1 MERSGNPAQRGC
13 RVLQSFVAAIN
24 HLFRKGGSM
33 LQVKKIMAIGIAV
46 AVVMIMVAP
55 VWAADSGKINLNTAT
70 VKELAQLKR
79 IGTKYAERIVKYRE
93 DNGSFKTADELIK
106 VPGIGVKTLELNKDR
121 IVVE

>member
-1 MERSGNPAQRGC
+1 
-13 RVLQSFVAAIN
+13 
-24 HLFRKGGSM
+24 M

>member
-1 MERSGNPAQRGC
+1 
-13 RVLQSFVAAIN
+13 
-24 HLFRKGGSM
+24 M
-33 LQVKKIMAIGIAV
+33 LQAKKIMAIGIAV

>member
-1 MERSGNPAQRGC
+1 
-13 RVLQSFVAAIN
+13 
-24 HLFRKGGSM
+24 M

-93 DNGSFKTADELIK
+93 DNGSFKTAEELIK

>member
-1 MERSGNPAQRGC
+1 
-13 RVLQSFVAAIN
+13 
-24 HLFRKGGSM
+24 M

-93 DNGSFKTADELIK
+93 DNGSFKTTEELIK